1 SAMVSWIRLLPP
13 PEMYEVLGEI
23 TGEVLINLFLIWAT
37 RGMGVQIRLGAQVL
51 GHIKSGRAR
60 KWLERLADQLV
71 GPKLDAHV
79 EAVKPLLLSGPTTAI
94 KTVPVAPLKAGE
106 HVVSNPVPAVR

>member
-1 SAMVSWIRLLPP
+1 EKLLAYISQAELDELLKLGKDTIANGLLVLSDEPLLFIYVSAMVSWVRLLPP

-23 TGEVLINLFLIWAT
+23 SGEVLINLFLIWAS

-60 KWLERLADQLV
+60 QWLERL
-71 GPKLDAHV
+71 
-79 EAVKPLLLSGPTTAI
+79 
-94 KTVPVAPLKAGE
+94 
-106 HVVSNPVPAVR
+106 